1 MAEFFKFGDL
11 NSAMLNLKG
20 DLFFSLK
27 NRSTVSIWVLFFFF
41 YDMCCFLLCHQTE
54 KFIRIL
60 SSENQVYFLFSTM
73 Q

>member
-27 NRSTVSIWVLFFFF
+27 NRSTVSIWVLFFFLRHV
-41 YDMCCFLLCHQTE
+41 LLPA
-54 KFIRIL
+54 L
-60 SSENQVYFLFSTM
+60 PSN
-73 Q
+73 